1 MNETIDLMLNHTSV
15 RRFTEEPIEAEHLQ
29 AIVSAGRAASSWKN
43 FQSYSIYC
51 GTVGG
56 EKTGSLRFGAPA
68 SYLAGTGYFTFC
80 GRP

>member
-29 AIVSAGRAASSWKN
+29 AIISAGRAASSWKN
-43 FQSYSIYC
+43 FQSYSII
-51 GTVGG
+51 VVQSE
-56 EKTGSLRFGAPA
+56 EKKQAFGAPA
-68 SYLAGTGYFTFC
+68 SYFTGSGHSGFC

>member
-29 AIVSAGRAASSWKN
+29 AIISAGRAASSWKN
-43 FQSYSIYC
+43 FQSYSII
-51 GTVGG
+51 VVQLE
-56 EKTGSLRFGAPA
+56 EKNKHSMIWCLSQLFYRLRLFW
-68 SYLAGTGYFTFC
+68 FC